1 MTAMKK
7 TVNSK
12 KEKYAETESEVKVPV
27 RIYHNGVAVTPT
39 LGAPS

>member
-1 MTAMKK
+1 MKK

-27 RIYHNGVAVTPT
+27 RIYPNGVADT
-39 LGAPS
+39 LGGPFLNLFT